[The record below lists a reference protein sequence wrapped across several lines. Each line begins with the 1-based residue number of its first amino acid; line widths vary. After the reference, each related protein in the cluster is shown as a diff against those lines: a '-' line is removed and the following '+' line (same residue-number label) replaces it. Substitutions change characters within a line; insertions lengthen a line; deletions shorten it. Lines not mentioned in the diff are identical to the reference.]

1 MYTEIE
7 YELNYTVECLHYVI
21 DETGFVKMH
30 INKLLSEMAV
40 IK

>member
-21 DETGFVKMH
+21 DETGFIKMH

-40 IK
+40 FR

>member
-1 MYTEIE
+1 MYTDIE
-7 YELNYTVECLHYVI
+7 YELNYTAECLRYVT
-21 DETGFVKMH
+21 DSKGFVKMH